1 MRFPLRLKFF
11 VFAAALAVAPLVMVA
26 QNLTQLTRDE
36 LKSAANES
44 LTLVAAQLREDFDAT
59 FQGRWLTPL
68 MVIRNGVDSIDL
80 GVAQKM
86 SLLTLGLQEL
96 SDVVALQLSVEGAP
110 QPILVTNEAFS
121 QKLVEAGIDP
131 VQALTTGPD
140 LLRSIAAT
148 GQFGRPLV
156 SRLPGTGR
164 WMATLALPLNQKIAN
179 RRVTMVAKVDL
190 SMLGEMVRRHP
201 FAQRGE
207 ITVIDQAGRTVLVDD
222 MQLLTERQIVQ
233 SALPLIVA
241 GARADALEPY
251 VRPDGQAMLGAYAFP
266 DWFPWAV
273 ITELSEA
280 NAYAVVNA
288 ITRQIFV
295 VGLVGFA
302 IASLGAMLFARR
314 LTRPILRIGEVAE
327 RVGSGD
333 FGARVQDVRSR
344 DEIGDLARRFN
355 QMIAHLGE
363 RVELMKFVS
372 HGTVSA
378 IQNAE
383 ETGMERGGERRRVSV
398 IFTDIRGYTEFSERV
413 PPERVIEV
421 LNQYFDAQT
430 DIVVQHHG
438 DVDKFI
444 GDALVAVFEGD
455 DMERRAVSCAVGITR
470 AMARLLEEHPE
481 HELHVGIGVASGV
494 VVMGAMG
501 ARDRMDFTV
510 LGSTVNLSAR
520 LCSKAAPDQVL
531 TDRATRDA
539 ARGLT
544 GVDFDELPAIPLKG
558 YADPV
563 PVFAATPRPD
573 VHGDQ
578 YQAENAPADLRSAT
592 TGADAPT

>member
-11 VFAAALAVAPLVMVA
+11 VFAVALAVAPLVMVA

-44 LTLVAAQLREDFDAT
+44 LTLVAAQLRQDFDAT

-68 MVIRNGVDSIDL
+68 MVIRNGVDSADL

-96 SDVVALQLSVEGAP
+96 SDVVAVQLSVEGAP
-110 QPILVTNEAFS
+110 QPILVTNEGFS
-121 QKLVEAGIDP
+121 QQLIQAGLDP
-131 VQALTTGPD
+131 VEVLTTSPD

-156 SRLPGTGR
+156 ARLPETGH
-164 WMATLALPLNQKIAN
+164 WIATLALPLNQKIAN

-207 ITVIDQAGRTVLVDD
+207 IVVIDPAGLTVLGEDV
-222 MQLLTERQIVQ
+222 QLLNDRQIVQ

-273 ITELSEA
+273 ITELSET

-288 ITRQIFV
+288 ITRQILV
-295 VGLVGFA
+295 VGLVGFG
-302 IASLGAMLFARR
+302 IAGLGATLFARR

-327 RVGSGD
+327 RVGAGD
-333 FGARVQDVRSR
+333 FSARVQDVRSR

-355 QMIAHLGE
+355 QMISHLGE
-363 RVELMKFVS
+363 RIELMKFVS

-383 ETGMERGGERRRVSV
+383 EAGMERGGERRRVSV

-430 DIVVQHHG
+430 DIVVQHQG

-531 TDRATRDA
+531 MDRATRDA
-539 ARGLT
+539 ARGLP
-544 GVDFDELPAIPLKG
+544 GIEFNELPAIGLKG

-563 PVFAATPRPD
+563 PIFAASQDPET
-573 VHGDQ
+573 VTELSL
-578 YQAENAPADLRSAT
+578 AEQRGTATQPTVTGTEPAS
-592 TGADAPT
+592 